1 MYNEFEI
8 RTMHL
13 TLPRQ
18 RALVERFLAANDLRL
33 DDTDYYAGVFAV
45 GSDEMLA
52 GGGLSANIIK
62 CVAVDPSYRDENL
75 SGRLVSHLI
84 SVATERGYRN
94 IKVYTKPENKSVFES
109 MSFTLLA
116 EAPKAVL
123 METGTTT
130 IKDYLAYLKRESDK
144 LPKLD
149 NDRPDGAI
157 VMNANPF
164 TVGHRY
170 LVRQAARQVERLFVI
185 AVKEDVSMF
194 SYGERLEM
202 IRRGCAGFPNVM
214 VLEGSDYAI
223 SAATFPT
230 YFLKSLTDASETQMR
245 LDLDLFRRYIAP
257 TLGTSIRFV
266 GSEDSDKLTLAYNR
280 LMKECLSNV
289 REITRL
295 KLSGRSVSA
304 TNERNAI
311 ENGHL
316 SQARPWIPTSTLPYL
331 IAHLASHALRVE
343 LDTTPK
349 PGLVDR
355 HDNGSHSDMDYE
367 LMRKAIAALE
377 PHFAKIALCDNAA
390 AIQQAGIEAERD
402 MLTATGGVNT
412 HRGALFALGLTAA
425 AAMRDLFNLQKSI
438 CTLAAGIAVASGTH
452 GAAVT
457 QRYNVKG
464 ALATALEGYPML
476 FDLWLPYYQRLRN
489 DPFRNHKTLL
499 LIMTTLDDT
508 NVYHRGDAETAAWVK
523 HEAREALYH
532 FCLDTIEQMNRR
544 FIERNISP
552 GGSADMLSL
561 TIFIDTLLT

>member
-8 RTMHL
+8 RTLHL
-13 TLPRQ
+13 SLPRQ
-18 RALVERFLAANDLRL
+18 RAMVERFLEASDLRL
-33 DDTDYYAGVFAV
+33 DDTDYYAGMFAV
-45 GSDEMLA
+45 GGDEMLA
-52 GGGLSANIIK
+52 GGGLHDNIIK
-62 CVAVDPSYRDENL
+62 CVAVNPAYREENL
-75 SGRLVSHLI
+75 AGRLVSHLI

-94 IKVYTKPENKSVFES
+94 IKVFTKPDNKSVFES
-109 MSFTLLA
+109 MSFCLLA

-130 IKDYLAYLKRESDK
+130 IKDYLNYLRRESAK
-144 LPKLD
+144 LAKHD
-149 NDRPDGAI
+149 NDRPDGVI

-194 SYGERLEM
+194 SYAERLEM
-202 IRRGCAGFPNVM
+202 IRRGCAGFDNVM

-245 LDLDLFRRYIAP
+245 LDLDLFRRHIAP
-257 TLGTSIRFV
+257 ALGTSIRFV
-266 GSEDSDKLTLAYNR
+266 GSEDSDKLTLAYNQ
-280 LMKECLSNV
+280 LMKELLPNV
-289 REITRL
+289 REIKRL
-295 KLSGRSVSA
+295 KLSGRTVNA
-304 TNERNAI
+304 TSERNAI
-311 ENGHL
+311 EHGHL
-316 SQARPWIPTSTLPYL
+316 LQARPWIPTSTLPYL
-331 IAHLASHALRVE
+331 IAHLATHALRVE

-349 PGLVDR
+349 PGLVDLK
-355 HDNGSHSDMDYE
+355 DNGSHNDMNYE
-367 LMRKAIAALE
+367 LMRRAIDALD
-377 PHFAKIALCDNAA
+377 PHFAKIALCETPE
-390 AIQQAGIEAERD
+390 AIQQAGIEAEHD
-402 MLTATGGVNT
+402 MLEATGGVNT

-425 AAMRDLFNLQKSI
+425 AAMRNLFNLQKSI
-438 CTLAAGIAVASGTH
+438 STLASGIAVASGTH

-464 ALATALEGYPML
+464 ALATAIDGHPML

-523 HEAREALYH
+523 HEARETLYH
-532 FCLDTIEQMNRR
+532 FCLDTLEQMNQR